1 MVKKTKQKME
11 TFDIENTGTFP
22 QRKWRMESQING
34 GYKV

>member
-22 QRKWRMESQING
+22 QRKWEDGVTDKRG
-34 GYKV
+34 L